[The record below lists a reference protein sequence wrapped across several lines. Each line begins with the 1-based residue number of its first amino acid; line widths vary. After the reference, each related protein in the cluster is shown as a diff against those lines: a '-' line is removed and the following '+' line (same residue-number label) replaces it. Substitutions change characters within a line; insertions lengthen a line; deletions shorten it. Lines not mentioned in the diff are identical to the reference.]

1 MKWMLRRVTAVAVP
15 EYPRYKNQII
25 LTIICILD
33 LYDLLNTDM
42 IGRYFLILYTFR
54 WKLPIIYR
62 YFHDIMYFHIFSS
75 VLPLPPR
82 RTPARWT
89 GRVCSTRSP
98 SSGSTRSCPPGTS
111 AASRNPSPV
120 SVNILELETKVAED
134 SAKFYMVVKSS
145 GTFGK
150 PSFEALLATLHRFR
164 MDTSYWE
171 VSN

>member
-1 MKWMLRRVTAVAVP
+1 M
-15 EYPRYKNQII
+15 
-25 LTIICILD
+25 
-33 LYDLLNTDM
+33 
-42 IGRYFLILYTFR
+42 
-54 WKLPIIYR
+54 
-62 YFHDIMYFHIFSS
+62 
-75 VLPLPPR
+75 LPLPPR
-82 RTPARWT
+82 RTRARWT

-150 PSFEALLATLHRFR
+150 PSLLSTRNIASVQDGHKLLRSVKLTTSMPEKLAQTPATPISSTRELASSPHH
-164 MDTSYWE
+164 SE
-171 VSN
+171 VCSKNTIVLKHF

>member
-1 MKWMLRRVTAVAVP
+1 
-15 EYPRYKNQII
+15 
-25 LTIICILD
+25 
-33 LYDLLNTDM
+33 
-42 IGRYFLILYTFR
+42 
-54 WKLPIIYR
+54 
-62 YFHDIMYFHIFSS
+62 MYFHIFSS

-82 RTPARWT
+82 RTRARWT

-150 PSFEALLATLHRFR
+150 PSFEALLATFIGSGWTQVTEKCQINNLDAGEVGTNACNSDQFNTGTGIFTTPFR
-164 MDTSYWE
+164 GR
-171 VSN
+171 VI

>member
-82 RTPARWT
+82 RTRARWT